1 MSDLLLV
8 CHDDW
13 FIRIRMGFQ
22 YFWGILSVL
31 SIFLTTFYYPF
42 FCLIIEFWSTPGFFW
57 STPGLLWVNSGFAF
71 EVRSIN
77 RPVIYLTTC
86 KSRPL
91 YIRNTHVVWF
101 QRSIF
106 FWLGFTLYSAFA
118 LGWLRVNSG
127 SALASKPGVNSR
139 PWK

>member
-1 MSDLLLV
+1 MIYVRSITCMSWRLIYQNQNGVSVLLR
-8 CHDDW
+8 D
-13 FIRIRMGFQ
+13 
-22 YFWGILSVL
+22 LSVL

-91 YIRNTHVVWF
+91 YIRNTHVVSDFRGLYSFDWG
-101 QRSIF
+101 
-106 FWLGFTLYSAFA
+106 LLFTLHLLWVYWGLT
-118 LGWLRVNSG
+118 LGL
-127 SALASKPGVNSR
+127 L
-139 PWK
+139 

>member
-91 YIRNTHVVWF
+91 YIRNTHVVSDFRGLYSFDWG
-101 QRSIF
+101 
-106 FWLGFTLYSAFA
+106 LLFTLHLLWVY
-118 LGWLRVNSG
+118 SG